1 MDRTPTT
8 DRNLARGMCRRGG
21 PIHLGLLLMA
31 VVIGPRPVAAEPTV
45 IEPVRPDLRVEDD
58 DADEAQAFFDG
69 PYVPQLRVDVG
80 EAGLASL
87 RKEPRKPVRATVVER
102 VGRGSAAHS
111 TVYRDVAVHLKGGSG
126 SFRKVDER
134 PCLTLDFRQFHP
146 TRLFHGLEKVH
157 LNNSVQD
164 PTYMEEILCGELFRA
179 AGVPAARGTVAA
191 VWLNGRGIGLAVLK
205 EGFDK
210 DFLHRNGFRHTHGN
224 LYDGGWLTD
233 IDKRLHRT
241 GGRNDVADHS
251 DLAALAAAANEPDV
265 SARFERMA
273 KLLDV
278 DRFISFMAMEVVAGH
293 VDGYT
298 LNMNNYRVYHDPKAD
313 RIVFF
318 AHGMDQM
325 FYPPARPAPADGGGA
340 AADPMYP
347 TMKGLVARQLLA
359 TQEGRR
365 RYEAR
370 VDQVLRDVYHVDRL
384 HERVDQ
390 LREKIRPALEELDP
404 PSAKLHDG
412 LMDGL
417 KQKIAARADDLR
429 PPQVVTPDTPGE

>member
-8 DRNLARGMCRRGG
+8 DRHPAQQSLLLGG
-21 PIHLGLLLMA
+21 LLYLGLSLMTG
-31 VVIGPRPVAAEPTV
+31 VFGPRPAAAEPTV
-45 IEPVRPDLRVEDD
+45 VEPVRPDVKVDD
-58 DADEAQAFFDG
+58 DADESQAFFDS
-69 PYVPQLRVDVG
+69 PEAPHLRVDVG

-87 RKEPRKPVRATVVER
+87 RKEPRKPVRATVIER
-102 VGRGSAAHS
+102 LGKGNAVRA

-134 PCLTLDFRQFHP
+134 PCLTLDFRHFHP
-146 TRLFHGLEKVH
+146 AQQFHGLDKVH

-191 VWLNGRGIGLAVLK
+191 VWLNGRGIGLTVLK

-210 DFLHRNGFRHTHGN
+210 NFLRRNGFHHTHGN

-233 IDKRLHRT
+233 IGKPLHRS
-241 GGRNDVADHS
+241 GGKGDVADRS
-251 DLAALAAAANEPDV
+251 DLAALAAAANDPDV
-265 SARFERMA
+265 SNRFERLA
-273 KLLDV
+273 KVLDV
-278 DRFISFMAMEVVAGH
+278 DRFISFVAMEVVTGH

-313 RIVFF
+313 KVVFF

-325 FYPPARPAPADGGGA
+325 FYPPARDDRAGAA

-347 TMKGLVARQLLA
+347 PMKGLVARQLLA

-370 VDQVLRDVYHVDRL
+370 VDQFCGTCTTSTGCTGGWTSCGRRSGRRWRSWTHR
-384 HERVDQ
+384 
-390 LREKIRPALEELDP
+390 RPRCTT
-404 PSAKLHDG
+404 G
-412 LMDGL
+412 
-417 KQKIAARADDLR
+417 
-429 PPQVVTPDTPGE
+429 